1 MASFQRNRGEVAY
14 IYQVGKTTDLRQNV
28 VESALSIFLTVRA
41 VFAPDRSARAEMPGQ
56 QQVSVFTMITSSDLS
71 GVSLYSLVKWRNSWW
86 DIVSPPAWHIGDRH
100 TRHWS
105 IIIRWRPDNGG
116 NLA

>member
-1 MASFQRNRGEVAY
+1 MSMQRDRGESAR
-14 IYQVGKTTDLRQNV
+14 IYQVAKTTDSRQNV
-28 VESALSIFLTVRA
+28 IEAATAQFIEVRGA
-41 VFAPDRSARAEMPGQ
+41 FAPDRSARAEIPGQ

-71 GVSLYSLVKWRNSWW
+71 GVSLWSLIKWRNSWW
-86 DIVSPPAWHIGDRH
+86 DIVSPPAWHIGNRH

-105 IIIRWRPDNGG
+105 ITIRWRPDSGG